1 MTSLSRRSSMSRWV
15 VALSITAVT
24 FAAVA
29 CKDEA
34 VAPSLAPAAMSRGGI
49 PGWRLK
55 CFNATAT
62 PVTFGANWGLT
73 TASGAPDVIAPT
85 LEQFELARF
94 EINSSCGVRIG
105 SGTVGSPLA
114 VAVRD
119 NQGSAARSAAVTH
132 ELIDAGAV
140 AVVGGEALLLPL
152 QQRRSPSTRMF
163 RLGPT
168 KRPRMP

>member
-55 CFNATAT
+55 CFDANAT

-85 LEQFELARF
+85 LEQVELARF
-94 EINSSCGVRIG
+94 EINSSSGVRIG
-105 SGTVGSPLA
+105 SGTVEPP
-114 VAVRD
+114 R
-119 NQGSAARSAAVTH
+119 AAA
-132 ELIDAGAV
+132 
-140 AVVGGEALLLPL
+140 
-152 QQRRSPSTRMF
+152 QRRSKVSPARTANVRHELV
-163 RLGPT
+163 RT
-168 KRPRMP
+168 